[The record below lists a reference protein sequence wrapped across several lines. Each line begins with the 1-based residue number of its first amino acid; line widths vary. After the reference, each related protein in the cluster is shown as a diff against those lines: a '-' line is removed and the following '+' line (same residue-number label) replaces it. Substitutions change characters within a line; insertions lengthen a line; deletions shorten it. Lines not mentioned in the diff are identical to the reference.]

1 MTVRAAFGVQS
12 RACAALGS
20 PFMARLMALSGAR
33 LVSGTSVADRVLGW
47 QGDPSPHADSVPLRL
62 AGGLHALKLQGLALV
77 EEYPPHEV
85 SDDRLWSA
93 VEAAFRSHEA
103 HLLEWLDHAPQTNEV
118 RRAAAI
124 LPALALACAGSDQP
138 VELVE
143 LGCSGGL
150 NLRCDRFRLDVQ
162 GSSLGDPASRVV
174 LSPRWI
180 GEAPPVDL
188 PPVASRVG
196 VDVAPL
202 DPESE
207 AGRLRLLAYLWPDQ
221 TDRLARTSEAIG
233 IARATP
239 ARIVRADAGAWLEEH
254 LATQHNGLRRIVY
267 HTVAWQYFP
276 EDTAARALA
285 AMKAATSPVIRIGM
299 ETDGAE
305 NGARLWL
312 TQFPEDETVE
322 MGRAD
327 FHGRWI
333 DWRR

>member
-1 MTVRAAFGVQS
+1 MTVRAAFDVQS

-20 PFMARLMALSGAR
+20 PFMERLMALAGAR
-33 LVSGTSVADRVLGW
+33 LEAGTSVADRILGW

-93 VEAAFRSHEA
+93 VEAAFRSHEE
-103 HLLEWLDHAPQTNEV
+103 HLLEWLGQAPQTNEV

-150 NLRCDRFRLDVQ
+150 NLRCERFRLDVP
-162 GSSLGDPASRVV
+162 GGSLGDPTSTVV
-174 LSPRWI
+174 LSPQWR
-180 GEAPPVDL
+180 GGPPPVDL

-202 DPESE
+202 DPASE

-221 TDRLARTSEAIG
+221 TDRLTRTSEAIG
-233 IARATP
+233 IARETP
-239 ARIVRADAGAWLEEH
+239 ARLVRADAGAWLEEH
-254 LATQHNGLRRIVY
+254 LTAPDRGLRRIVY

-276 EDTAARALA
+276 EDTAARALS
-285 AMKAATSPVIRIGM
+285 AMKAASSPVVRLGM

-312 TQFPEDETVE
+312 TRYPENETVE
-322 MGRAD
+322 LGRAD

>member
-20 PFMARLMALSGAR
+20 PFMERLMALAGAR
-33 LVSGTSVADRVLGW
+33 LGSGTTVADRVLGW
-47 QGDPSPHADSVPLRL
+47 QGDPSPHADSAPLRL

-93 VEAAFRSHEA
+93 VEAAFRSHEG
-103 HLLEWLDHAPQTNEV
+103 HLLEWLNHAPQTNEV

-124 LPALALACAGSDQP
+124 LPALALASAGSDQP

-150 NLRCDRFRLDVQ
+150 NLRCDRFRLDAP
-162 GSSLGDPASRVV
+162 GGTLGDAASTVV
-174 LSPRWI
+174 LSPRWT
-180 GEAPPVDL
+180 GGVPPVEL

-202 DPESE
+202 DPASE
-207 AGRLRLLAYLWPDQ
+207 GGRLRLLAYLWPDQ
-221 TDRLARTSEAIG
+221 TDRLMRTSEAIG
-233 IARATP
+233 IARETP
-239 ARIVRADAGAWLEEH
+239 ARILRGDAGACLEEH
-254 LATQHNGLRRIVY
+254 LATEDLGLRRIVF

-276 EDTAARALA
+276 EDTAARVLA
-285 AMKAATSPVIRIGM
+285 AMQAASSPIVRIGM
-299 ETDGAE
+299 ETDGAQ

-312 TQFPEDETVE
+312 TRYPEDETVE
-322 MGRAD
+322 LGRAD